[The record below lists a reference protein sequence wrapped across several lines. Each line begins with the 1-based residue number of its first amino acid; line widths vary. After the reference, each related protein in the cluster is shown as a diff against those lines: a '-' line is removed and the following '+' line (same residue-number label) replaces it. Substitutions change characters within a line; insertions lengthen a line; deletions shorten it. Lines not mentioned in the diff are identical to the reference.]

1 MSPVAMK
8 MSRMAI
14 YKLDVATRAMEEL
27 GHAVED
33 LSLSP
38 FPEPGAPRIIIAGRL
53 GGVAGEIMK
62 MIDRGSRFRG
72 GEEDN
77 EWH

>member
-8 MSRMAI
+8 MSRIAI
-14 YKLDVATRAMEEL
+14 YKLDIATRAREEP
-27 GHAVED
+27 GHAAED

-53 GGVAGEIMK
+53 GGVAGEVT
-62 MIDRGSRFRG
+62 
-72 GEEDN
+72 
-77 EWH
+77 